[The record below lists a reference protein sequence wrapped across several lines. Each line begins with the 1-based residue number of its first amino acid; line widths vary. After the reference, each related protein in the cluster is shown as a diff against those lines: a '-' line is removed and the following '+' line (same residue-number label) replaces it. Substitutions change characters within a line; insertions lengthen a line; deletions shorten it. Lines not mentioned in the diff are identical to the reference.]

1 MGNPQWGRRSD
12 WWESGIE
19 FTCLP
24 DCGKCCDE
32 PGGIVYLSSKDA
44 QNLADFH
51 GLAVEEWLVRD
62 CRKTIDGRYILKS
75 SEEDEICIYLAEDKS
90 CNVYSA
96 KPTQCSAFPW
106 WAENLRSE
114 RAWKKTEKLCP
125 GLKHEDAILIDGKTI
140 RLWVEADL
148 EATIGFRRW
157 KN

>member
-51 GLAVEEWLVRD
+51 GLAVEEWLLRD

-75 SEEDEICIYLAEDKS
+75 REVDEICIFLADDKS
-90 CNVYSA
+90 CNVY
-96 KPTQCSAFPW
+96 
-106 WAENLRSE
+106 
-114 RAWKKTEKLCP
+114 
-125 GLKHEDAILIDGKTI
+125 
-140 RLWVEADL
+140 
-148 EATIGFRRW
+148 
-157 KN
+157 